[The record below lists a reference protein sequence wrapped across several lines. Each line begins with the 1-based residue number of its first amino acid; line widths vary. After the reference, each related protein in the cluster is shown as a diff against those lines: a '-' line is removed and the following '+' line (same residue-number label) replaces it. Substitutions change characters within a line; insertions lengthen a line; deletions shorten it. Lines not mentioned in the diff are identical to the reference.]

1 MEWVTT
7 ARPLGLDSGRLPLAD
22 WGPGDGY
29 WTDDPPDLAPGPPG
43 GPRLNVTPIFRASK
57 RGGDG
62 SERGERA
69 RYPRSGF
76 CLACVRLHA
85 TGLGLSS
92 PDNRTARAAH
102 PLDNICPG
110 DAATSCTPTNRFG
123 RQWIAIKPATIARV
137 AKVRRPLLVDAIAQV
152 TIGIS
157 HTDRNGC
164 PFVAICASM
173 AWPWRRRRSSVLH

>member
-1 MEWVTT
+1 
-7 ARPLGLDSGRLPLAD
+7 LGAWRWLL
-22 WGPGDGY
+22 

-57 RGGDG
+57 RGRDG
-62 SERGERA
+62 LERGERA

-76 CLACVRLHA
+76 CLACVS
-85 TGLGLSS
+85 T

-123 RQWIAIKPATIARV
+123 RRWIAIKPATIARV
-137 AKVRRPLLVDAIAQV
+137 AKVRRSLLVDAIA
-152 TIGIS
+152 GD
-157 HTDRNGC
+157 DRHLAYGSKRLS
-164 PFVAICASM
+164 ICRDLCFDGM
-173 AWPWRRRRSSVLH
+173 ALAQTPVKLFCIDRRRIATGHAGDLR